1 MKPTETL
8 NLPGAG
14 CAEMRGGGLHLFIN
28 PAPGLFAYSKYEGLN
43 SQGTGGSSAATVL
56 LGRVHRRTGPQ
67 VPGEISAL
75 EKCFAEDRHQIGYQ
89 GDCKLLESDPSP
101 FSSFYP
107 LSPMGRAVSKS
118 GGSPGT

>member
-14 CAEMRGGGLHLFIN
+14 CAEMRGGRLNPSVN
-28 PAPGLFAYSKYEGLN
+28 PAPGFFVYSNHDKAI
-43 SQGTGGSSAATVL
+43 SAGTGGSGSTTVL
-56 LGRVHRRTGPQ
+56 LGREHRRTGPQ
-67 VPGEISAL
+67 VPGEISAP

-89 GDCKLLESDPSP
+89 GDCKLLGSDPSP

-107 LSPMGRAVSKS
+107 LSPLGREVSKS

>member
-8 NLPGAG
+8 NLLGAG
-14 CAEMRGGGLHLFIN
+14 CAEMRGGGLRLFIS
-28 PAPGLFAYSKYEGLN
+28 PVPGLFAYSKYEAI
-43 SQGTGGSSAATVL
+43 SEGTGGSGSATVL
-56 LGRVHRRTGPQ
+56 LGRERRRTGPV
-67 VPGEISAL
+67 VPGQVSAL
-75 EKCFAEDRHQIGYQ
+75 EECFAEDRHQIGYQ

-107 LSPMGRAVSKS
+107 LCPMGRVVSKS

>member
-14 CAEMRGGGLHLFIN
+14 CAEMRGGGLHPFVS
-28 PAPGLFAYSKYEGLN
+28 PALGLFAYSNHEGLI
-43 SQGTGGSSAATVL
+43 SAGKGGRSPTTVL

-67 VPGEISAL
+67 VPGEISAP

-107 LSPMGRAVSKS
+107 LSPLGREVSKS